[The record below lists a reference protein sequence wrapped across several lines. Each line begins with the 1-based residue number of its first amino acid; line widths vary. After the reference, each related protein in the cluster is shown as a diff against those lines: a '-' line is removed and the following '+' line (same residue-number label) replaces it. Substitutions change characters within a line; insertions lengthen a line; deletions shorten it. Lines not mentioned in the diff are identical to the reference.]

1 MIDID
6 KLLKGKCV
14 TVTFDE
20 PKYTDNIQIGCNTNI
35 KNSVISSGVVVVGNN
50 VTINGTKLPP
60 CPTKR
65 KVHSSTVIN
74 NNIYIDG
81 YEFVDGKW
89 RKTLRALWHRW
100 F

>member
-6 KLLKGKCV
+6 KLLKGKHV

-20 PKYTDNIQIGCNTNI
+20 PKCMNSIQIGCDTNI
-35 KNSVISSGVVVVGNN
+35 KNSVISSGAVVVGNN

-65 KVHSSTVIN
+65 KVHSSAVIN
-74 NNIYIDG
+74 DKVYIDG
-81 YEFVDGKW
+81 YEFVNGKW
-89 RKTLRALWHRW
+89 KKTLKALWHRW